1 MLSWFRK
8 GKKKNEGGGYRKDR
22 PPEDDCC
29 PICFDDFHVPCR
41 TNCGHWF
48 CGSCLLWLSRF
59 MANFRLFICPMCQ
72 SCVYKLVPH
81 SPVLIQPGR
90 EEVGEIL
97 GEIKQFNCV
106 DESGRELDEILA
118 EMERNRRENEARRFR
133 FFMLCSY
140 AEAFVLP
147 IEEELLIEVVD
158 FMLGAMWLIILLTQ
172 SFYVI
177 EDFLYWSNE
186 GIEFRVIQILRC
198 ALLVLGIWMSR
209 RHLRRDRI

>member
-106 DESGRELDEILA
+106 DE
-118 EMERNRRENEARRFR
+118 
-133 FFMLCSY
+133 
-140 AEAFVLP
+140 FVLP